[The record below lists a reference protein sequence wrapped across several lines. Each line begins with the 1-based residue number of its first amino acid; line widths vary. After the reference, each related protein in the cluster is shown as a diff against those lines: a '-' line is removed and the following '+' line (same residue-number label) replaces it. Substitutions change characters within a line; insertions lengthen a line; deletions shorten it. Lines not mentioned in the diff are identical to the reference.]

1 MVKSFLRIVARDV
14 RLALREGNS
23 SGIAVGFFLLVVTLF
38 PLAVGPE
45 LSTLSR
51 IAAGVVW
58 VAALLSSLL
67 SLDRMFHVDYE
78 DGGLDL
84 FVIDHTPMEIVALAK
99 ATAHWLVTGLPLV
112 LASPIL
118 AIMLNMDGE
127 GLGMMVA
134 AMLIGTPALSL
145 LGAVGA
151 GLSVAMKRGGV
162 LVAIMTLPL
171 CVPTLIFGVSAV
183 DAALHAGTP
192 IPNLMI
198 LGAISLLALAIS
210 PFATAAALKLAVE

>member
-1 MVKSFLRIVARDV
+1 MVGAFSRIVVRDV

-38 PLAVGPE
+38 PLGVGPE
-45 LSTLSR
+45 LNLLARMS
-51 IAAGVVW
+51 AGVVW
-58 VAALLSSLL
+58 VAALLSALL
-67 SLDRMFHVDYE
+67 SLDRMFHMDFE

-84 FVIDHTPMEIVALAK
+84 FVIDRTPIEIVALAK
-99 ATAHWLVTGLPLV
+99 AVAHWLTTGLPIV

-118 AIMLNMDGE
+118 AIMLNMDAE
-127 GLGMMVA
+127 GLGILML

-145 LGAVGA
+145 FGAVGA
-151 GLSVAMKRGGV
+151 ALSVAMKRGGV

-192 IPNLMI
+192 LPNLMI
-198 LGAISLLALAIS
+198 LGAISLLALAIA
-210 PFATAAALKLAVE
+210 PFASAAALKLAVE